1 MRVGSPGTPR
11 GSWGTSP
18 SRSRWRA
25 YAVSRCCMTALSSR
39 ADLCRRPAL
48 PTPIIERTTIGPRHL
63 VTLSRA
69 KARRGLDGAVC
80 PTGRRSYDC
89 RPLPG
94 VDPHRRPTVRRAAR
108 ARRVLGVLSLGI
120 ALTCFLQAPGRI
132 VADTKLDIAISPLTF
147 LSHALHLWSPA
158 QEFGDP
164 IQAYGYFFPMGPFFV
179 LGHAF
184 DIPTWVIQRL
194 WVAGLLSAGFWGV
207 VRLAEGL
214 GVGSRTS
221 RVVAGLAFVFLSP
234 VTLLGSTSSYIL
246 PFALL
251 PWVMLPLVHG
261 SPRGRP
267 RVAAARSGVALLLMG
282 GINRA
287 AVLAGLPLP
296 ILWFLTRTPGRRR
309 RQLLSWWVL
318 AVFLALCGG
327 VSPCCWRRSMG
338 STCSRSPSRRPP
350 RQRRRLLRDPE
361 GQSLLAGV

>member
-1 MRVGSPGTPR
+1 
-11 GSWGTSP
+11 
-18 SRSRWRA
+18 
-25 YAVSRCCMTALSSR
+25 MTAVLSPESI
-39 ADLCRRPAL
+39 
-48 PTPIIERTTIGPRHL
+48 PI
-63 VTLSRA
+63 
-69 KARRGLDGAVC
+69 
-80 PTGRRSYDC
+80 
-89 RPLPG
+89 
-94 VDPHRRPTVRRAAR
+94 VDQPCAEPPV

-158 QEFGDP
+158 QEFGGVP
-164 IQAYGYFFPMGPFFV
+164 FQAYGYFFPMGPFFV

-261 SPRGRP
+261 SQRGST

-282 GINRA
+282 GINAA
-287 AVLAGLPLP
+287 AVLAVLPLP

-318 AVFLALCGG
+318 AVFLACVWWG
-327 VSPCCWRRSMG
+327 VSLLLEAKYGFDLLPFTESSATTTAATSAFEILRGIPTGWRMTRSG
-338 STCSRSPSRRPP
+338 PPPFAVGGRRW
-350 RQRRRLLRDPE
+350 LRP
-361 GQSLLAGV
+361 A